1 MHHRVGRGELCVHG
15 RCSALVS
22 GLEHLGRL
30 GCGRQVRLMRGRG
43 WAALLGLVTPTNG
56 ASIVVAPIGAVV
68 ALPGFL
74 ASSWSLRLLSFA
86 GLTVNV
92 GLIALAVWWVRTYGG
107 I

>member
-1 MHHRVGRGELCVHG
+1 MGVKLAVSGETAGVSVHATDARRSVFDRKVWPVGSLLLGAV
-15 RCSALVS
+15 ALV
-22 GLEHLGRL
+22 
-30 GCGRQVRLMRGRG
+30 
-43 WAALLGLVTPTNG
+43 GLVTPTNG